1 MAAPVTDFTSFTAQ
15 LNLKFGPGSDEVVT
29 GHIGRNLTRAGAWGE
44 EVFAKTGAHT
54 PAEIGTVMA
63 HMTKLAGKMDWST
76 AVFTWDGD
84 DDMIRFFQH
93 NQELFENIVAAV
105 FSDSPPTGSGSTS
118 AEITA
123 GQKASYEE
131 ISMCTFKYSR

>member
-15 LNLKFGPGSDEVVT
+15 LNHQFGAGSDEVVT

-63 HMTKLAGKMDWST
+63 HMTKLADKMDWST
-76 AVFTWDGD
+76 AVFTWDGE

-93 NQELFENIVAAV
+93 NHETTTEYACARRSSCIESLTHPPIDWPPAISRASSEQWPQWSREL
-105 FSDSPPTGSGSTS
+105 
-118 AEITA
+118 
-123 GQKASYEE
+123 Y
-131 ISMCTFKYSR
+131 